1 MPFDI
6 HAFLIEVSYKFGEGL
21 LSTHLADL
29 SVSLLKASGAYG
41 ADTWPEPY
49 AGLRKQKTRCE
60 VGSHTGLPCMNLEP
74 ERESVRGPTP
84 QLTTTDLGARRLN
97 SSLGCAFM
105 EPFLQVVGDRCFK
118 A

>member
-49 AGLRKQKTRCE
+49 GACKRNKPGE
-60 VGSHTGLPCMNLEP
+60 VKDSTGLVPRDFP
-74 ERESVRGPTP
+74 GRRVVERPLLRI
-84 QLTTTDLGARRLN
+84 
-97 SSLGCAFM
+97 
-105 EPFLQVVGDRCFK
+105 
-118 A
+118 

>member
-29 SVSLLKASGAYG
+29 SVSPFKASGAMG
-41 ADTWPEPY
+41 LTWPEPY
-49 AGLRKQKTRCE
+49 
-60 VGSHTGLPCMNLEP
+60 
-74 ERESVRGPTP
+74 
-84 QLTTTDLGARRLN
+84 GARKRN
-97 SSLGCAFM
+97 RPS
-105 EPFLQVVGDRCFK
+105 EIVVLDWARSPRIPG